1 MSLENAIELIN
12 KAYEKD
18 LENKVWDMWLTKYQY
33 MDKNNF
39 VSFEDF
45 KNSLMQPTTNTLS
58 SIEDTLKEVSE
69 IRQLKARKEG
79 EKANGNI

>member
-1 MSLENAIELIN
+1 MSWENAIELIN

-18 LENKVWDMWLTKYQY
+18 FENKAFSIWLTKYPY
-33 MDKNNF
+33 MDENNF
-39 VSFEDF
+39 ISFEEYK
-45 KNSLMQPTTNTLS
+45 KNFMQPTTNTLS

-79 EKANGNI
+79 EK